1 MWTCPSM
8 NSGGVPAGGGV
19 WAHAERP
26 RLAAT
31 PAAPNRRSASRRVT
45 EFDFILSSS
54 RARGI
59 LRHDPLPASTRGVAV
74 RHATSWASRQRTER
88 TLDDAAADAVAAD
101 ARVERQGRG
110 ERRLD
115 LVRGVR
121 EGIAG
126 RVAARWPRELQLLGQ
141 PGAGAGRQA
150 PGDRDRQ
157 PWPWPQHAQ
166 FGGLR

>member
-8 NSGGVPAGGGV
+8 NSGGVPAGGV
-19 WAHAERP
+19 CAQAERP

-54 RARGI
+54 WARGI
-59 LRHDPLPASTRGVAV
+59 LRHDSVPASARGGVV

-121 EGIAG
+121 EG
-126 RVAARWPRELQLLGQ
+126 
-141 PGAGAGRQA
+141 
-150 PGDRDRQ
+150 
-157 PWPWPQHAQ
+157 
-166 FGGLR
+166 